1 MPTIRTMAA
10 GVALAAAMLA
20 GPVQAGDPVAGAL
33 KADTC
38 MGCHGVPGQRN
49 VYPSYHVPKLGG
61 QHAQYLVD
69 ALRAFREGLRD
80 HPTMNAQARSLSEG
94 DIEDIA
100 AFFAASEPGSRGR

>member
-1 MPTIRTMAA
+1 MPTNRLTAA
-10 GVALAAAMLA
+10 GVALAVALLA
-20 GPVQAGDPVAGAL
+20 GHAQAGDPVAGKL

-38 MGCHGVPGQRN
+38 MGCHGVSGQRN

-80 HPTMNAQARSLSEG
+80 HPTMNAQARSLSEQ
-94 DIEDIA
+94 DMEDIA
-100 AFFAASEPGSRGR
+100 AYFAASEAGPGGR